1 MTWLSAWPSQ
11 FLPMYAS
18 WEAHLSL
25 LTGTQVT
32 CSQPVQAQTVG
43 LASGRPLLPP
53 WLLLW
58 CGRPSGFFIF
68 KGA

>member
-32 CSQPVQAQTVG
+32 CSQPVQADSRVSVREA
-43 LASGRPLLPP
+43 LAPTLA
-53 WLLLW
+53 LLW